1 MKALILG
8 GCGVMGSSVA
18 RDLIK
23 SDDITEVILA
33 DRRIDMAKMHKSL
46 QNSKKVST
54 QTIDVAEFKALV
66 RLIKGNDVVINCVG
80 PFYKY
85 AISIMKATIEAGVN
99 YLDIMDDYDT
109 TIAAFKEMDQPAR
122 KAGLSLCIGFGSSP
136 GFGNIIVKYAAD
148 KLDEVDEVRIL
159 WLGAINDPSGTGAMA
174 HAFHCLKGE
183 HPQYL
188 DGKLVN
194 VAGFD
199 GEEEFDFGE
208 PYGKCPVYYFGHPEP
223 ITIPRYIKG
232 VKTVVNKGGFLPL
245 WFNQLIKELIA
256 RGFAEDEPILV
267 GSASVVPI
275 DFVTSIIGQSPILR
289 KQVEAY
295 TTAPFSAVIKGK
307 EGNKNVTYVYS
318 SGGGAMA
325 PGTAIPASI
334 CAQMLARGDIKV
346 KGVVAPEGC
355 IDPNA
360 FFREFARR
368 GFRLSETK
376 TVTEEIK
383 F

>member
-1 MKALILG
+1 M
-8 GCGVMGSSVA
+8 
-18 RDLIK
+18 
-23 SDDITEVILA
+23 
-33 DRRIDMAKMHKSL
+33 
-46 QNSKKVST
+46 
-54 QTIDVAEFKALV
+54 
-66 RLIKGNDVVINCVG
+66 
-80 PFYKY
+80 
-85 AISIMKATIEAGVN
+85 
-99 YLDIMDDYDT
+99 
-109 TIAAFKEMDQPAR
+109 
-122 KAGLSLCIGFGSSP
+122 
-136 GFGNIIVKYAAD
+136 
-148 KLDEVDEVRIL
+148 
-159 WLGAINDPSGTGAMA
+159 NDPSGIGAMA

-232 VKTVVNKGGFLPL
+232 VKTVVNKGGFLPI
-245 WFNQLIKELIA
+245 WFNQLIKDLIA
-256 RGFAEDEPILV
+256 RGFTESEPILV
-267 GSASVVPI
+267 DDASIRPI
-275 DFVTSIIGQSPILR
+275 DFVTALIGKSPILR
-289 KQVEAY
+289 KQVEKY

-307 EGNKNVTYVYS
+307 ERNQAVTYTYS

-325 PGTAIPASI
+325 AGTAIPASI
-334 CAQMLARGDIKV
+334 CAQMLVRGDIKV

-355 IDPNA
+355 IDPKA
-360 FFREFARR
+360 FFGEFARR

-376 TVTEEIK
+376 TVTDEIK